1 MTGYEDLDDYGRW
14 TYVGQYG
21 TVWIPRGVP
30 ADWAPYR
37 YGHWVWIAPWGW
49 TWVDDEPW
57 GFAPFHYGRWCQ
69 IGGGWAWVPG
79 PVVVRPVYAP
89 ALVAFVG
96 GGGFHLAIGIGRAV
110 AWFPL
115 GPGEV
120 YVPAYRVSPR
130 YVTNVNVTNTTVNVT
145 RVTNVYNY
153 YTVNNRTNI
162 TNVTYVNQH
171 IQNGVT
177 SVSQE
182 TFVNARPVSRNIVAV
197 SVRDLEQAPVRHTVE
212 AEPQRASVLGAGRPT
227 SAAPPAAIA
236 NRRVVAERT
245 PAPPVVPFNQR
256 TNPYQVRPAQPPIR
270 MAEPARQ
277 APPREA
283 NQPPQETRGDNPS
296 RPETPASRAPQPA
309 DNSRN
314 ESWRSNRPG
323 QPVNQP
329 APKVEP
335 ARPEQGRPEQAKP
348 EQARPEQGRPEQS
361 NPTRENTPRA
371 EAEQNQGPQGQP
383 DRTWTHPLAKP
394 APPERPKTEPQ
405 MRDEESKFKRWEQQ
419 QKPDSRPPAQ
429 RSEKP
434 PKPEP
439 KKDEKK
445 DHHQ

>member
-1 MTGYEDLDDYGRW
+1 
-14 TYVGQYG
+14 
-21 TVWIPRGVP
+21 
-30 ADWAPYR
+30 
-37 YGHWVWIAPWGW
+37 
-49 TWVDDEPW
+49 
-57 GFAPFHYGRWCQ
+57 
-69 IGGGWAWVPG
+69 
-79 PVVVRPVYAP
+79 
-89 ALVAFVG
+89 
-96 GGGFHLAIGIGRAV
+96 
-110 AWFPL
+110 
-115 GPGEV
+115 V